1 MDWWPGDVLTEAKLG
16 CPEGTTMADF
26 DHWFEPL
33 ADHMGSAYLRY
44 SFTKGTDNEVDAI
57 LQLARRVW
65 SADGTASE
73 PPAIRNLRVLDVGCG
88 PGRHSLALAR
98 RGCRVLGV
106 DIAGRFVD
114 LATEAATA
122 QGLAHCRF
130 LRVDAANLL
139 ADHPDLAGS
148 FDLVVSLCQ
157 GAFGVSGGPVAPRS
171 PATLELDEP
180 ILTTMA
186 RAARPGGLVV
196 VSAFSAYFQARHR
209 DEGDSFDAESGV
221 NHEHTEVM
229 DDDGRVM
236 QAELW
241 TTCYT
246 PRELRLLARAVGLH
260 PLAVHGV
267 SPGRYGERPPTP
279 DDHEFLLVARR
290 RR

>member
-1 MDWWPGDVLTEAKLG
+1 MNSSG
-16 CPEGTTMADF
+16 
-26 DHWFEPL
+26 HWFEPL
-33 ADHMGSAYLRY
+33 ADHMGPAYLRY

-57 LQLARRVW
+57 LELARRAW
-65 SADGTASE
+65 SADGAEGE
-73 PPAIRNLRVLDVGCG
+73 PAAIRSLRVLDVGCG

-98 RGCRVLGV
+98 RGCTVLGV
-106 DIAGRFVD
+106 DIAERFVD

-122 QGLAHCRF
+122 EGLGHCRF

-139 ADHPDLAGS
+139 VDHSDLAGS

-157 GAFGVSGGPVAPRS
+157 GAFGVSGGPAAPRL
-171 PATLELDEP
+171 PATCELDEP

-186 RAARPGGLVV
+186 RAVRPGGLVM

-209 DEGDSFDAESGV
+209 DDGDSFDAESGV

-229 DDDGRVM
+229 DDDGQVM
-236 QAELW
+236 PAELW

-267 SPGRYGERPPTP
+267 SPGRYGGRPPTS
-279 DDHEFLLVARR
+279 DDHEFLLVAGRR
-290 RR
+290 G